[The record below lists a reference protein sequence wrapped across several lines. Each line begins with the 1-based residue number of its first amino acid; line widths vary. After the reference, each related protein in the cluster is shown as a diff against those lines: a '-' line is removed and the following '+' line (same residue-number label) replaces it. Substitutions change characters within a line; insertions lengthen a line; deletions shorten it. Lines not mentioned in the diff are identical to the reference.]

1 MNTRPLFSLT
11 YHAIFLLF
19 LSLSISK
26 FSLATTLSNE
36 TDKLALLEF
45 KSHIDSPLNVLASW
59 NDSFHFC
66 HWVGVTCGN
75 KHQRVIGLDLQN
87 NKLVGTISPH
97 IGNLSFLR
105 SLNLA
110 SNSFHGGIPSEVGY
124 LTRLGNLNLSY
135 NPILGGEI
143 PINLS
148 HCSNLQYLN
157 LKYNNLVQGIPSE
170 LGSLSKLQILILSHN
185 YLSGR
190 FPPSLGNLSSLQNLS
205 FAYNNLE
212 GEIPNTVAQMK
223 SLTYFVV
230 SENHL
235 SGMFPPSLY
244 NLSLLTCVA
253 LSVNN
258 FTGNLNPD
266 LGIALQNLQ
275 ILAIGGNQF
284 TGTIPVS
291 LSNVSDFQELDI
303 IENQFTGTIPM
314 SFGNLQNLQRFY
326 AFSNLLGNNS
336 VDDLSFLSSL
346 NNCSQLN
353 QLEVIYNQLGG
364 ELPNSITNLSIQLS
378 RLGLVANSIGG
389 SIPTRISNLVSLT
402 ALGLGSNLLTGNIP
416 ASIGKLTNLNGLYLY
431 ENKLTGMIPSSI
443 GNMTQLLYLSLFNNS
458 LEGSIPTS
466 LGRCSHLQG
475 VSLHHNKLNGTIPKQ
490 LFGLPLVQI
499 DVSHNSLTSFLPPDF
514 GNLKLLV
521 GLDVSYNKFS
531 KEIPTQ
537 LGYCLALETLCMQ
550 GNSFEGTIPNLS
562 KLKGIQYLDLSN
574 NNLSGQITSYMANF
588 PVLQTLNLSFN
599 NLEGDVPVEG
609 VFRNASAVEVKGNTG
624 LCGGIQE
631 LHLPACPIQRSKKH
645 KKHFAFK
652 LILAI
657 SIAVAFCLIL
667 FSLMALSWLKKS
679 KKKSLFIST
688 FGPSYQKISYKE
700 LHDAT
705 DGFSLENLI
714 GSGNFGS
721 VYKGKLGPDETH
733 VAVKVLNLQKQGAS
747 KSFIAECEALRNI
760 RHRNLVKIL
769 TACSSIDF
777 KGNDFKA
784 LVYEFMPNGSL
795 EMQLHPEDGLKQ
807 LRSFNLLQRINI
819 AIDVAS
825 ALLYLHHHCQTPI
838 IHCDLKPS
846 NILLD
851 DDMIAHISDFGLAR
865 LLSKSGKEGFLNQLS
880 SAGIKGTV
888 GYVAPEYGMGSQL
901 STNGDVYSFGIL
913 LLDMLTGRRPTDKL
927 FKDDLNLHNFVKLAL
942 PGRVMEIAD
951 HSIFNKG
958 GENDNMVSSWS
969 DWTSGQTE
977 CLISVFQIGLAC
989 SAQSPIDRM
998 DMNRVVA
1005 GGGAV
1010 EAALSG
1016 YLECLA
1022 TTLGSREQL
1031 AITEF
1036 AESLL
1041 IIPKVLAVNAAKDAT
1056 DLVARLRAY
1065 HTIAKTQADKK
1076 HLSSMGLDLLKGTV
1090 CNNLEAGVIEPA
1102 MSKVKIIQACQR

>member
-1 MNTRPLFSLT
+1 MDHLLMNARPFFSLT
-11 YHAIFLLF
+11 YHAIFLLL

-26 FSLATTLSNE
+26 FSSATTLSNE

-75 KHQRVIGLDLQN
+75 KHQRVIGLDLKN
-87 NKLVGTISPH
+87 NKLVGTISTH

-110 SNSFHGGIPSEVGY
+110 SNSFHSGIPSEVGY
-124 LTRLGNLNLSY
+124 LTRLRNLNLSH
-135 NPILGGEI
+135 NSILGGEI
-143 PINLS
+143 PVNLS
-148 HCSNLQYLN
+148 YCSNLQYLD
-157 LKYNNLVQGIPSE
+157 LGYSNLVQGIPSE
-170 LGSLSKLQILILSHN
+170 LGFLSKLQILSLRHN
-185 YLSGR
+185 HLSGR
-190 FPPSLGNLSSLQNLS
+190 FPPSLGNLSSLQIIS
-205 FAYNNLE
+205 FAANNLE

-223 SLTYFVV
+223 SLTSFRV
-230 SENHL
+230 SGNHL
-235 SGMFPPSLY
+235 SGVFPPSLY
-244 NLSLLTCVA
+244 NLSLLTFIA
-253 LSVNN
+253 LAGNN

-275 ILAIGGNQF
+275 LLYLGENQF
-284 TGTIPVS
+284 TGTVPVS
-291 LSNVSDFQELDI
+291 LSNMSDIQRLDI
-303 IENQFTGTIPM
+303 GDNQFRGTIPM
-314 SFGNLQNLQRFY
+314 SFGNLQNLQWFG
-326 AFSNLLGNNS
+326 AHSNLLGNNS

-353 QLEVIYNQLGG
+353 TLDVGYNQLGG
-364 ELPNSITNLSIQLS
+364 ELPNSITNLSIQLLLLA
-378 RLGLVANSIGG
+378 LGGNSIGG

-402 ALGLGSNLLTGNIP
+402 ALGLESNLLTGNIP
-416 ASIGKLTNLNGLYLY
+416 SSIGKLTNLNGFDFHG
-431 ENKLTGMIPSSI
+431 NKLTGVIPSSV
-443 GNMTQLLYLSLFNNS
+443 GNMTQLLYLYLFNNS

-466 LGRCSHLQG
+466 LGRCSHLQEAYL
-475 VSLHHNKLNGTIPKQ
+475 SHNKLSGTIPEQ

-499 DVSHNSLTSFLPPDF
+499 YVSHNSLTVFLPPDF

-521 GLDVSYNKFS
+521 LLDVSYNKFS
-531 KEIPTQ
+531 KEIPAQ
-537 LGYCLALETLCMQ
+537 LGDCLALVTLYMQ

-562 KLKGIQYLDLSN
+562 KLKGIQYLDLSH
-574 NNLSGQITSYMANF
+574 NNLSGQIPSYMVYF

-599 NLEGDVPVEG
+599 NLEGDVAVEG

-652 LILAI
+652 LILSI
-657 SIAVAFCLIL
+657 SIAAAFCLTL

-679 KKKSLFIST
+679 KKKSLSIST

-700 LHDAT
+700 LHNAT
-705 DGFSLENLI
+705 NGFSLENLI

-721 VYKGKLGPDETH
+721 VYKGKLGPNETH

-747 KSFIAECEALRNI
+747 KSFIAECEALKNI

-795 EMQLHPEDGLKQ
+795 EMQLHLEDGLKQ
-807 LRSFNLLQRINI
+807 LRSLNLLQRINI

-865 LLSKSGKEGFLNQLS
+865 LLSKSGKEAFLNQLS

-888 GYVAPEYGMGSQL
+888 GYAAPEYGMGSQL

-913 LLDMLTGRRPTDKL
+913 LLEMLTGRRPTDKL
-927 FKDDLNLHNFVKLAL
+927 FKDDLNLYNFVKLAL
-942 PGRVMEIAD
+942 PGRVMEIVD
-951 HSIFNKG
+951 HSIFNKA

-969 DWTSGQTE
+969 NWTSGQTE
-977 CLISVFQIGLAC
+977 CLISIFHIGLAC
-989 SAQSPIDRM
+989 SAQSPTDRM
-998 DMNRVVA
+998 DMNKVA
-1005 GGGAV
+1005 L
-1010 EAALSG
+1010 ELLSIK
-1016 YLECLA
+1016 
-1022 TTLGSREQL
+1022 RQ
-1031 AITEF
+1031 
-1036 AESLL
+1036 
-1041 IIPKVLAVNAAKDAT
+1041 IP
-1056 DLVARLRAY
+1056 
-1065 HTIAKTQADKK
+1065 
-1076 HLSSMGLDLLKGTV
+1076 
-1090 CNNLEAGVIEPA
+1090 LEA
-1102 MSKVKIIQACQR
+1102 

>member
-1 MNTRPLFSLT
+1 MDHLLMNTRPLFSLT

-19 LSLSISK
+19 LSLSIPK

-36 TDKLALLEF
+36 IDKLALLEF
-45 KSHIDSPLNVLASW
+45 KSHIDTPLNVLASW

-75 KHQRVIGLDLQN
+75 KHQRVIGLDLKN
-87 NKLVGTISPH
+87 NKFVGTISPH

-124 LTRLGNLNLSY
+124 LTRLRNLNLSH

-143 PINLS
+143 PANLS
-148 HCSNLQYLN
+148 HCSNLQYLD
-157 LKYNNLVQGIPSE
+157 LRYNDLVHGIPSK
-170 LGSLSKLQILILSHN
+170 LGFLSKLQRLSLGNNH
-185 YLSGR
+185 LSGR
-190 FPPSLGNLSSLQNLS
+190 FPPSLGNLSSLQTLS
-205 FAYNNLE
+205 FYFNNLE

-223 SLTYFVV
+223 SLTFFAVG
-230 SENHL
+230 ENHL
-235 SGMFPPSLY
+235 SGVFPPSLY
-244 NLSLLTCVA
+244 NLSLLTFITLA
-253 LSVNN
+253 YNN
-258 FTGNLNPD
+258 FTGNLNPN
-266 LGIALQNLQ
+266 LGIALQNLR
-275 ILAIGGNQF
+275 ILGIGRNQF

-291 LSNVSDFQELDI
+291 LSNLSNIQKLDI
-303 IENQFTGTIPM
+303 PENQFTGTIPM
-314 SFGNLQNLQRFY
+314 SFVKTLDVG
-326 AFSNLLGNNS
+326 
-336 VDDLSFLSSL
+336 
-346 NNCSQLN
+346 
-353 QLEVIYNQLGG
+353 YNQLGG
-364 ELPNSITNLSIQLS
+364 ELPNSISNLSIQLLWLN
-378 RLGLVANSIGG
+378 LGGNSIGG
-389 SIPTRISNLVSLT
+389 SIPTLISNLVSLT
-402 ALGLGSNLLTGNIP
+402 DLGLESNLLTRNIP
-416 ASIGKLTNLNGLYLY
+416 SSIGKLTNMNSLSFL
-431 ENKLTGMIPSSI
+431 ENKLTGVIPSSF
-443 GNMTQLLYLSLFNNS
+443 GNMTQLLYLHLSNNN

-466 LGRCSHLQG
+466 LGRCSHLQE
-475 VSLHHNKLNGTIPKQ
+475 LYLYRNKLNGTIPKQ
-490 LFGLPLVQI
+490 LFGLPLLQI
-499 DVSHNSLTSFLPPDF
+499 YVSHNSLTGFLPQDF
-514 GNLKLLV
+514 GNLKYLV
-521 GLDVSYNKFS
+521 ELGVSYNKFS
-531 KEIPTQ
+531 KEIPAQ
-537 LGYCLALETLCMQ
+537 LGDCLALEILHMQ
-550 GNSFEGTIPNLS
+550 GNSFEGTIPDLS
-562 KLKGIQYLDLSN
+562 KLKGIQYLDLSH

-588 PVLQTLNLSFN
+588 PVLQNLNLSFN

-609 VFRNASAVEVKGNTG
+609 VFRNASAVDVKGNTG

-657 SIAVAFCLIL
+657 CIAVAFCLTL

-679 KKKSLFIST
+679 KKQSLSIST

-700 LHDAT
+700 LHNAT
-705 DGFSLENLI
+705 NGFSLENLI

-795 EMQLHPEDGLKQ
+795 EMQLHPKDGLKQ
-807 LRSFNLLQRINI
+807 LKSLNLLQRINI
-819 AIDVAS
+819 AINVAS

-865 LLSKSGKEGFLNQLS
+865 LLLKFGKEAFLNQLS
-880 SAGIKGTV
+880 SAGVKGTM

-913 LLDMLTGRRPTDKL
+913 LLEMLTGRRPTNKL

-942 PGRVMEIAD
+942 PGRVMEIVD
-951 HSIFNKG
+951 HSIFNKV

-969 DWTSGQTE
+969 DWTSG
-977 CLISVFQIGLAC
+977 
-989 SAQSPIDRM
+989 
-998 DMNRVVA
+998 
-1005 GGGAV
+1005 
-1010 EAALSG
+1010 
-1016 YLECLA
+1016 
-1022 TTLGSREQL
+1022 
-1031 AITEF
+1031 
-1036 AESLL
+1036 
-1041 IIPKVLAVNAAKDAT
+1041 
-1056 DLVARLRAY
+1056 
-1065 HTIAKTQADKK
+1065 
-1076 HLSSMGLDLLKGTV
+1076 
-1090 CNNLEAGVIEPA
+1090 
-1102 MSKVKIIQACQR
+1102 

>member
-19 LSLSISK
+19 IFLSISK

-36 TDKLALLEF
+36 TDKLALLQF

-59 NDSFHFC
+59 NDSFQFY

-75 KHQRVIGLDLQN
+75 KHQRVISLDLKN

-110 SNSFHGGIPSEVGY
+110 SNSFHGGIPSEIGY
-124 LTRLGNLNLSY
+124 LTKLGYLNL
-135 NPILGGEI
+135 
-143 PINLS
+143 INLS
-148 HCSNLQYLN
+148 HCSNLRYLD
-157 LKYNNLVQGIPSE
+157 LRYNNLVQGIPSE
-170 LGSLSKLQILILSHN
+170 LGFLSKLQKLILHN
-185 YLSGR
+185 NHLSGR
-190 FPPSLGNLSSLQNLS
+190 FPPSLGNLSSLQILL
-205 FAYNNLE
+205 FANNNLE

-223 SLTYFVV
+223 SLTAFGVG
-230 SENHL
+230 ENHL
-235 SGMFPPSLY
+235 SGVFPPSLY
-244 NLSLLTCVA
+244 NLSLLTGIA
-253 LSVNN
+253 LTDNN
-258 FTGNLNPD
+258 FTGNLNLD

-275 ILAIGGNQF
+275 LLWIGGNQF

-291 LSNVSDFQELDI
+291 LSNVSDIQGLEIL
-303 IENQFTGTIPM
+303 ENQFTGTIPM
-314 SFGNLQNLQRFY
+314 SFGNLLNLQWFGAY
-326 AFSNLLGNNS
+326 SNLLGNNL

-346 NNCSQLN
+346 KNCSQLN
-353 QLEVIYNQLGG
+353 HVDVSFNQLGS
-364 ELPNSITNLSIQLS
+364 ELPNSITNLSIQLLW
-378 RLGLVANSIGG
+378 LGLSGNSIGG
-389 SIPTRISNLVSLT
+389 SIPTQISNLVRLT
-402 ALGLGSNLLTGNIP
+402 ELDLVSNLLTGNIP
-416 ASIGKLTNLNGLYLY
+416 SSIGKLTTLNALYLY
-431 ENKLTGMIPSSI
+431 ENNLTGVIPSSV
-443 GNMTQLLYLSLFNNS
+443 GNMTQLLYLSLYNNS
-458 LEGSIPTS
+458 LEGNIPTS
-466 LGRCSHLQG
+466 LGRCSHLQEIY
-475 VSLHHNKLNGTIPKQ
+475 LHHNKLNGIIPEQ

-499 DVSHNSLTSFLPPDF
+499 DGSHNSLIGFLPPDF

-521 GLDVSYNKFS
+521 DLDVSYNKFS
-531 KEIPTQ
+531 KEIPAQ
-537 LGYCLALETLCMQ
+537 LGDCLALETLYMQ
-550 GNSFEGTIPNLS
+550 GNSFEGTIPDLS
-562 KLKGIQYLDLSN
+562 KLKGIQYLDLSH

-599 NLEGDVPVEG
+599 NLEKDVPVEG
-609 VFRNASAVEVKGNTG
+609 VFRNASAVEVKGNTS

-657 SIAVAFCLIL
+657 SIAAAFCLIL

-679 KKKSLFIST
+679 KKKSLSIST

-700 LHDAT
+700 LHNAT
-705 DGFSLENLI
+705 DGFSLKNLI

-733 VAVKVLNLQKQGAS
+733 VAVK
-747 KSFIAECEALRNI
+747 SFIAECEALRNI
-760 RHRNLVKIL
+760 RHRNLIKIL
-769 TACSSIDF
+769 TASSSIDF

-795 EMQLHPEDGLKQ
+795 EMQLHPKDGLKQ
-807 LRSFNLLQRINI
+807 LRSLNLLQRINI

-865 LLSKSGKEGFLNQLS
+865 LLSKSGKEAFLNQLS
-880 SAGIKGTV
+880 STRIKGTV
-888 GYVAPEYGMGSQL
+888 GYAAPEYGMGSQL
-901 STNGDVYSFGIL
+901 STNGDVYIFGIL
-913 LLDMLTGRRPTDKL
+913 LLEMLTGRRPTDKL
-927 FKDDLNLHNFVKLAL
+927 FKDNLNLHNFVKLAL
-942 PGRVMEIAD
+942 PGRVMEIVD
-951 HSIFNKG
+951 HSIFKKV

-998 DMNRVVA
+998 DMNRVA
-1005 GGGAV
+1005 LELLSIKRQIPS
-1010 EAALSG
+1010 EA
-1016 YLECLA
+1016 
-1022 TTLGSREQL
+1022 
-1031 AITEF
+1031 
-1036 AESLL
+1036 
-1041 IIPKVLAVNAAKDAT
+1041 
-1056 DLVARLRAY
+1056 
-1065 HTIAKTQADKK
+1065 
-1076 HLSSMGLDLLKGTV
+1076 
-1090 CNNLEAGVIEPA
+1090 
-1102 MSKVKIIQACQR
+1102 

>member
-1 MNTRPLFSLT
+1 MDHLLMNTLFSLT

-19 LSLSISK
+19 LSLLISK

-75 KHQRVIGLDLQN
+75 KHQRVISLDLKN

-110 SNSFHGGIPSEVGY
+110 SNSFHGVIPSKVGY
-124 LTRLGNLNLSY
+124 LTRLGYLNLSY

-143 PINLS
+143 PANLS
-148 HCSNLQYLN
+148 HCSNLQYLD
-157 LKYNNLVQGIPSE
+157 LRYNDLVQGIPSE
-170 LGSLSKLQILILSHN
+170 LGFLSKLQKLILHHN
-185 YLSGR
+185 HLSGR
-190 FPPSLGNLSSLQNLS
+190 FPPSLGNLSSLQILS
-205 FAYNNLE
+205 FHYNNLE

-223 SLTYFVV
+223 SLTSFRV

-235 SGMFPPSLY
+235 SGVFPPSLY
-244 NLSLLTCVA
+244 NLSLLTRIS
-253 LSVNN
+253 LSYNN

-275 ILAIGGNQF
+275 LLWIGGNQF

-291 LSNVSDFQELDI
+291 LSNASDIQDLDI
-303 IENQFTGTIPM
+303 VGNQFTGTIPM
-314 SFGNLQNLQRFY
+314 SFGNLQNLQRFGAY
-326 AFSNLLGNNS
+326 SNLLGNNS

-353 QLEVIYNQLGG
+353 HLDVSYNQLGG
-364 ELPNSITNLSIQLS
+364 ELPNSITNLSIQLFW
-378 RLGLVANSIGG
+378 LGLVGNSIGG
-389 SIPTRISNLVSLT
+389 SIPTRISNLVSLA

-416 ASIGKLTNLNGLYLY
+416 SSIGKLTNLNWLYLD
-431 ENKLTGMIPSSI
+431 ENKLTGVIPSSV
-443 GNMTQLLYLSLFNNS
+443 GNMTQLLILSLFNNS

-466 LGRCSHLQG
+466 LGRCSHLQE
-475 VSLHHNKLNGTIPKQ
+475 VHLYRNKLNGNIPKQ

-499 DVSHNSLTSFLPPDF
+499 NMSLNSLTGFLPPDF

-521 GLDVSYNKFS
+521 ELDVSYNKFS
-531 KEIPTQ
+531 KEIPAQ
-537 LGYCLALETLCMQ
+537 LGDCLALETLYMQ
-550 GNSFEGTIPNLS
+550 GNSFEGTIPDLS
-562 KLKGIQYLDLSN
+562 KLKGIQYLDLSH
-574 NNLSGQITSYMANF
+574 NNLSGQITSYMVNF

-609 VFRNASAVEVKGNTG
+609 VFRNASVVDVKGNTG
-624 LCGGIQE
+624 LCGGIHE

-645 KKHFAFK
+645 KRHFAFK

-657 SIAVAFCLIL
+657 SIAAAFFLIL

-679 KKKSLFIST
+679 KKKSLSIST
-688 FGPSYQKISYKE
+688 FGRSYQKILYKE
-700 LHDAT
+700 LHNAT
-705 DGFSLENLI
+705 NGFSLENLI

-777 KGNDFKA
+777 KGNDFKG

-807 LRSFNLLQRINI
+807 LRSLNLLQRINI

-865 LLSKSGKEGFLNQLS
+865 LLSKSGKEAFLNQLS

-888 GYVAPEYGMGSQL
+888 GYAAPEYGMGSPL
-901 STNGDVYSFGIL
+901 STNRDVYSFGVL
-913 LLDMLTGRRPTDKL
+913 LLEMLTGRRPTDKL

-942 PGRVMEIAD
+942 PRQVMEIVD
-951 HSIFNKG
+951 HSIFNEV
-958 GENDNMVSSWS
+958 GENDNTVSSWS

-977 CLISVFQIGLAC
+977 CLILVFQIGLVC

-998 DMNRVVA
+998 DMNRV
-1005 GGGAV
+1005 
-1010 EAALSG
+1010 AL
-1016 YLECLA
+1016 E
-1022 TTLGSREQL
+1022 
-1031 AITEF
+1031 
-1036 AESLL
+1036 LL
-1041 IIPKVLAVNAAKDAT
+1041 SIKRQI
-1056 DLVARLRAY
+1056 
-1065 HTIAKTQADKK
+1065 
-1076 HLSSMGLDLLKGTV
+1076 S
-1090 CNNLEAGVIEPA
+1090 LEA
-1102 MSKVKIIQACQR
+1102 

>member
-1 MNTRPLFSLT
+1 MCLCQYLSLKKLISSYKMDHLLMNTRPLFSLT

-45 KSHIDSPLNVLASW
+45 KSHIDSPLNVLSSW
-59 NDSFHFC
+59 NDSFHVC

-75 KHQRVIGLDLQN
+75 KHQRVIGLDLKN

-110 SNSFHGGIPSEVGY
+110 SNSFHGGIPSEIGY
-124 LTRLGNLNLSY
+124 LTRLGYLNLSH

-143 PINLS
+143 PANLS
-148 HCSNLQYLN
+148 HCSILQYLD
-157 LKYNNLVQGIPSE
+157 LKYNDLVQGIPSE
-170 LGSLSKLQILILSHN
+170 LGFLSKLQILILHHN
-185 YLSGR
+185 QLSGR

-205 FAYNNLE
+205 FYYNNLE

-223 SLTYFVV
+223 SLTFFVV

-235 SGMFPPSLY
+235 SGVFPPSLY
-244 NLSLLTCVA
+244 NLSLLTCIA
-253 LSVNN
+253 LTYNN

-266 LGIALQNLQ
+266 LGIALPNLQ
-275 ILAIGGNQF
+275 ILYIGGNQF

-291 LSNVSDFQELDI
+291 LSNVSDIHMLEI
-303 IENQFTGTIPM
+303 SENQFTGTIPM
-314 SFGNLQNLQRFY
+314 SFGNLLNLQGFGAY
-326 AFSNLLGNNS
+326 SNLLGNNS

-353 QLEVIYNQLGG
+353 LLDVGHNQLGG
-364 ELPNSITNLSIQLS
+364 ELSNSITNLSIQL
-378 RLGLVANSIGG
+378 LWLQLDGNSIGG
-389 SIPTRISNLVSLT
+389 SIPTRISNLVSLIE
-402 ALGLGSNLLTGNIP
+402 LNLGSNLLTGNIP
-416 ASIGKLTNLNGLYLY
+416 SSIGKLTNLNALYLF
-431 ENKLTGMIPSSI
+431 ENKLTGVIPSSV
-443 GNMTQLLYLSLFNNS
+443 GNMTQLLDLYLFNNS

-466 LGRCSHLQG
+466 LGRCSHLQV
-475 VSLHHNKLNGTIPKQ
+475 VSLGHNKLNGTIPEQ

-499 DVSHNSLTSFLPPDF
+499 NMSLNSLTGFLPLDF

-521 GLDVSYNKFS
+521 ALDISYNKFF
-531 KEIPTQ
+531 KEIPAQ
-537 LGYCLALETLCMQ
+537 LGDCLALETLYMQ
-550 GNSFEGTIPNLS
+550 DNSFEGTIPDLS
-562 KLKGIQYLDLSN
+562 KLKGIKHLDLSH

-599 NLEGDVPVEG
+599 SLEGDVPVEG
-609 VFRNASAVEVKGNTG
+609 VFRNASAIEVKGNTG

-631 LHLPACPIQRSKKH
+631 LHFPACPIQRSKKH
-645 KKHFAFK
+645 KRHFAFK

-657 SIAVAFCLIL
+657 SIAAAFCLIL
-667 FSLMALSWLKKS
+667 FSLMALSWLKNS
-679 KKKSLFIST
+679 KKKSLSIST

-705 DGFSLENLI
+705 NGFSLENLI

-733 VAVKVLNLQKQGAS
+733 VAIKVLNLQKQGAS

-807 LRSFNLLQRINI
+807 LRSLNLLQRINI

-865 LLSKSGKEGFLNQLS
+865 LLSKSGKEAFLNQLS

-888 GYVAPEYGMGSQL
+888 GYVAPG
-901 STNGDVYSFGIL
+901 N
-913 LLDMLTGRRPTDKL
+913 
-927 FKDDLNLHNFVKLAL
+927 
-942 PGRVMEIAD
+942 
-951 HSIFNKG
+951 
-958 GENDNMVSSWS
+958 VS
-969 DWTSGQTE
+969 
-977 CLISVFQIGLAC
+977 
-989 SAQSPIDRM
+989 
-998 DMNRVVA
+998 
-1005 GGGAV
+1005 
-1010 EAALSG
+1010 
-1016 YLECLA
+1016 
-1022 TTLGSREQL
+1022 
-1031 AITEF
+1031 
-1036 AESLL
+1036 
-1041 IIPKVLAVNAAKDAT
+1041 
-1056 DLVARLRAY
+1056 
-1065 HTIAKTQADKK
+1065 
-1076 HLSSMGLDLLKGTV
+1076 
-1090 CNNLEAGVIEPA
+1090 
-1102 MSKVKIIQACQR
+1102 

>member
-1 MNTRPLFSLT
+1 MDHLLMNTRPLFSLT

-75 KHQRVIGLDLQN
+75 KHQRVIGLDLKN

-124 LTRLGNLNLSY
+124 LTRLRNLNLSH
-135 NPILGGEI
+135 NPTLGGEI

-157 LKYNNLVQGIPSE
+157 LMYNNLVQGIPSE
-170 LGSLSKLQILILSHN
+170 LGFLSKLQKLLLYNN
-185 YLSGR
+185 YLSGW
-190 FPPSLGNLSSLQNLS
+190 FPPSLGNLSSLQILS
-205 FAYNNLE
+205 FANNNME

-223 SLTYFVV
+223 SLTFFAVG
-230 SENHL
+230 ENHL
-235 SGMFPPSLY
+235 SGVFPPSLY
-244 NLSLLTCVA
+244 NLSLLTCIS
-253 LSVNN
+253 LTDNN

-275 ILAIGGNQF
+275 ILLIGGNQF

-291 LSNVSDFQELDI
+291 LSNVSDIQMLDI
-303 IENQFTGTIPM
+303 PENQFTGTIPM
-314 SFGNLQNLQRFY
+314 SFGNLLNLQRFNAY
-326 AFSNLLGNNS
+326 FNHLGNNS
-336 VDDLSFLSSL
+336 VDDLRFLSSL
-346 NNCSQLN
+346 HNCSQLN
-353 QLEVIYNQLGG
+353 YLDVSCNQLGG
-364 ELPNSITNLSIQLS
+364 
-378 RLGLVANSIGG
+378 
-389 SIPTRISNLVSLT
+389 
-402 ALGLGSNLLTGNIP
+402 NIP
-416 ASIGKLTNLNGLYLY
+416 SSIGKLKNLNALYLY
-431 ENKLTGMIPSSI
+431 ENKLTGVIPSSV
-443 GNMTQLLYLSLFNNS
+443 GNMTQLLILALFNNS

-466 LGRCSHLQG
+466 IGRCSHLQG
-475 VSLHHNKLNGTIPKQ
+475 VDLDHNKLNGTIPEQ

-499 DVSHNSLTSFLPPDF
+499 DVSHNSLTDFLLPDF

-521 GLDVSYNKFS
+521 DLDVSYNKFS
-531 KEIPTQ
+531 KEIPAH
-537 LGYCLALETLCMQ
+537 LGDYLALETLYMQ
-550 GNSFEGTIPNLS
+550 GNSFEGTIPDLS

-657 SIAVAFCLIL
+657 SIAAAFCLTL
-667 FSLMALSWLKKS
+667 FSLMALFWLKKS
-679 KKKSLFIST
+679 KKKSLSIST

-700 LHDAT
+700 LHNAT

-721 VYKGKLGPDETH
+721 VYKGKLGPNEKH

-807 LRSFNLLQRINI
+807 LRSLNLLQRINI

-825 ALLYLHHHCQTPI
+825 ALLYLQHHCQTPI

-865 LLSKSGKEGFLNQLS
+865 LLSKSGKEAFLNQLS

-888 GYVAPEYGMGSQL
+888 GYAAPEYGMGSQL

-913 LLDMLTGRRPTDKL
+913 LLEMLTRRKPTNKL

-942 PGRVMEIAD
+942 PGRVMEIVD
-951 HSIFNKG
+951 HSIFNEV
-958 GENDNMVSSWS
+958 GENDNTVSSWS

-977 CLISVFQIGLAC
+977 CLISVFHIGLAC

-998 DMNRVVA
+998 DMNRV
-1005 GGGAV
+1005 
-1010 EAALSG
+1010 AL
-1016 YLECLA
+1016 E
-1022 TTLGSREQL
+1022 
-1031 AITEF
+1031 
-1036 AESLL
+1036 LL
-1041 IIPKVLAVNAAKDAT
+1041 SIKRKI
-1056 DLVARLRAY
+1056 
-1065 HTIAKTQADKK
+1065 
-1076 HLSSMGLDLLKGTV
+1076 S
-1090 CNNLEAGVIEPA
+1090 LEA
-1102 MSKVKIIQACQR
+1102 

>member
-1 MNTRPLFSLT
+1 MDHLLMNTRPLFSLT

-303 IENQFTGTIPM
+303 VENQFTGTIPM

-353 QLEVIYNQLGG
+353 QLEVSYNQLGG

-631 LHLPACPIQRSKKH
+631 LHLPAC
-645 KKHFAFK
+645 
-652 LILAI
+652 
-657 SIAVAFCLIL
+657 
-667 FSLMALSWLKKS
+667 
-679 KKKSLFIST
+679 
-688 FGPSYQKISYKE
+688 
-700 LHDAT
+700 
-705 DGFSLENLI
+705 
-714 GSGNFGS
+714 NFGS

-733 VAVKVLNLQKQGAS
+733 VAIKVLNLQKQGAS

-777 KGNDFKA
+777 KGNNFKA

-865 LLSKSGKEGFLNQLS
+865 LLSKFGKEGFLNQLS

-1102 MSKVKIIQACQR
+1102 MSKVKIIQFATEAVITILRIDDMIRLVKDEGQGDQD

>member
-1 MNTRPLFSLT
+1 MDHLLMNTRPLLSLT

-75 KHQRVIGLDLQN
+75 KHQRVIGLDLKN

-124 LTRLGNLNLSY
+124 LTRLRNLNLSY

-143 PINLS
+143 PVNLS
-148 HCSNLQYLN
+148 HCSNLQYLH
-157 LKYNNLVQGIPSE
+157 LQYNDLVQGIPSE
-170 LGSLSKLQILILSHN
+170 LGFLSKLQILFLDDNH
-185 YLSGR
+185 LSGR

-205 FAYNNLE
+205 FRHNNLE

-223 SLTYFVV
+223 RLTSFRV
-230 SENHL
+230 SGNHL
-235 SGMFPPSLY
+235 SGVFPPSLY
-244 NLSLLTCVA
+244 NLSLLTFIA
-253 LSVNN
+253 LTNNN

-275 ILAIGGNQF
+275 IFSIGENQF

-291 LSNVSDFQELDI
+291 LSNVSDIQHLDI
-303 IENQFTGTIPM
+303 PKNQFTGTIPM
-314 SFGNLQNLQRFY
+314 SFGNLLNLQWFGVAY
-326 AFSNLLGNNS
+326 NLLGNNS

-353 QLEVIYNQLGG
+353 SLDVSYNQLGG

-378 RLGLVANSIGG
+378 WLALVGNSIGG
-389 SIPTRISNLVSLT
+389 SIPTQISNLVSLT
-402 ALGLGSNLLTGNIP
+402 LLALGSNSLTGNIP
-416 ASIGKLTNLNGLYLY
+416 SSIGKLTKLNKLYLY
-431 ENKLTGMIPSSI
+431 ENKLTGVIPSSV
-443 GNMTQLLYLSLFNNS
+443 GNMTQLLHLYLFSNG

-466 LGRCSHLQG
+466 LGRCSPLQE
-475 VSLHHNKLNGTIPKQ
+475 VYLKHNKLNGTIPQQ

-499 DVSHNSLTSFLPPDF
+499 HVSHNSLTGFLPPDF
-514 GNLKLLV
+514 GNLKLLIA
-521 GLDVSYNKFS
+521 LDVSYNKFS
-531 KEIPTQ
+531 KEIPAQ
-537 LGYCLALETLCMQ
+537 LGDCLALETLYMQ
-550 GNSFEGTIPNLS
+550 GNSFEGTIPDLS
-562 KLKGIQYLDLSN
+562 KLKGIQYLDLSH

-624 LCGGIQE
+624 LCGGIRE
-631 LHLPACPIQRSKKH
+631 LHLPACPKKH

-657 SIAVAFCLIL
+657 SIAAAFCLTL
-667 FSLMALSWLKKS
+667 FYLMALSWLKRS
-679 KKKSLFIST
+679 KKKSLSIST
-688 FGPSYQKISYKE
+688 FGPTYQKISYKE
-700 LHDAT
+700 LHNAT

-714 GSGNFGS
+714 GSGNFGT

-733 VAVKVLNLQKQGAS
+733 VAIKVLNLQKQGAS

-769 TACSSIDF
+769 TTCSSIDF

-795 EMQLHPEDGLKQ
+795 EMQLHPEDALKQ
-807 LRSFNLLQRINI
+807 LRILNLLQRINI

-825 ALLYLHHHCQTPI
+825 ALLYLHHHCETPI

-865 LLSKSGKEGFLNQLS
+865 LLLKSGKEAFLNQLS

-888 GYVAPEYGMGSQL
+888 GYAAPEYGMGSQL

-913 LLDMLTGRRPTDKL
+913 LLEMLTGRRPTDKL

-942 PGRVMEIAD
+942 PGRVMEIVD
-951 HSIFNKG
+951 HSIFNKV

-998 DMNRVVA
+998 DMNRV
-1005 GGGAV
+1005 
-1010 EAALSG
+1010 ALELFSIK
-1016 YLECLA
+1016 
-1022 TTLGSREQL
+1022 RQ
-1031 AITEF
+1031 
-1036 AESLL
+1036 
-1041 IIPKVLAVNAAKDAT
+1041 IP
-1056 DLVARLRAY
+1056 
-1065 HTIAKTQADKK
+1065 
-1076 HLSSMGLDLLKGTV
+1076 
-1090 CNNLEAGVIEPA
+1090 LEA
-1102 MSKVKIIQACQR
+1102 

>member
-1 MNTRPLFSLT
+1 MDHLLMNTRPLFSLT
-11 YHAIFLLF
+11 YHPIFLLF

-75 KHQRVIGLDLQN
+75 KHQRVIGLDLKN
-87 NKLVGTISPH
+87 NKLVGNISPH

-105 SLNLA
+105 SLDLA

-124 LTRLGNLNLSY
+124 LPRLRNLNLSL

-143 PINLS
+143 PVNLS
-148 HCSNLQYLN
+148 HCSNLQYLD
-157 LKYNNLVQGIPSE
+157 LRYSDLLQGIPSE
-170 LGSLSKLQILILSHN
+170 LGFLSKLQMLILDHN
-185 YLSGR
+185 HLSGR
-190 FPPSLGNLSSLQNLS
+190 FPPSLGNLSSLQYLW
-205 FAYNNLE
+205 FAANNLE

-223 SLTYFVV
+223 SLTSFFV
-230 SENHL
+230 SGNHL
-235 SGMFPPSLY
+235 SGVFPPSLY
-244 NLSLLTCVA
+244 NLSLLTLIA
-253 LSVNN
+253 LTDNN

-275 ILAIGGNQF
+275 ILLTGGNQF

-291 LSNVSDFQELDI
+291 LSNVSDIQELDI
-303 IENQFTGTIPM
+303 PYNQFTGIIPM
-314 SFGNLQNLQRFY
+314 SFGNLQNLQWFNAY
-326 AFSNLLGNNS
+326 SNLLGNNS

-346 NNCSQLN
+346 NNCSQLKY
-353 QLEVIYNQLGG
+353 LDVSGNQLGG
-364 ELPNSITNLSIQLS
+364 
-378 RLGLVANSIGG
+378 
-389 SIPTRISNLVSLT
+389 
-402 ALGLGSNLLTGNIP
+402 NIP
-416 ASIGKLTNLNGLYLY
+416 SSIGKLTNLNALYLG
-431 ENKLTGMIPSSI
+431 ENKLTGVIPSSV
-443 GNMTQLLYLSLFNNS
+443 GNMTQLLTLSLYNNS

-466 LGRCSHLQG
+466 LGRCSHLQE
-475 VSLHHNKLNGTIPKQ
+475 VYLFRNKLNGTIPEQ

-499 DVSHNSLTSFLPPDF
+499 NVSHNSLTGFLPPDF

-521 GLDVSYNKFS
+521 ALDVSYNKFS
-531 KEIPTQ
+531 KEIPAQ
-537 LGYCLALETLCMQ
+537 LGECLALETLYMQ
-550 GNSFEGTIPNLS
+550 GNSFEGTIPDLS
-562 KLKGIQYLDLSN
+562 KLKGIQYLDLSH

-609 VFRNASAVEVKGNTG
+609 VFRNASAFEVKGNTG

-631 LHLPACPIQRSKKH
+631 LHLPACPKKH
-645 KKHFAFK
+645 KKHFALK

-657 SIAVAFCLIL
+657 SIAAAFCLTL

-679 KKKSLFIST
+679 KKKSLSIST
-688 FGPSYQKISYKE
+688 CGPSYQKISYKE
-700 LHDAT
+700 LHNAT

-714 GSGNFGS
+714 GSGNFGNA
-721 VYKGKLGPDETH
+721 YKGKLGPDETH

-807 LRSFNLLQRINI
+807 LRSLNLLQRINI

-865 LLSKSGKEGFLNQLS
+865 LLSKSGKEAFLNQLS
-880 SAGIKGTV
+880 STGIKGTV
-888 GYVAPEYGMGSQL
+888 GYAAPEYGMGSQL

-913 LLDMLTGRRPTDKL
+913 LLEMLTRRRPIDKL

-942 PGRVMEIAD
+942 PGRVMEIVD
-951 HSIFNKG
+951 HSIFNKA

-969 DWTSGQTE
+969 DWTSGQT
-977 CLISVFQIGLAC
+977 
-989 SAQSPIDRM
+989 
-998 DMNRVVA
+998 
-1005 GGGAV
+1005 
-1010 EAALSG
+1010 
-1016 YLECLA
+1016 
-1022 TTLGSREQL
+1022 
-1031 AITEF
+1031 
-1036 AESLL
+1036 
-1041 IIPKVLAVNAAKDAT
+1041 
-1056 DLVARLRAY
+1056 
-1065 HTIAKTQADKK
+1065 
-1076 HLSSMGLDLLKGTV
+1076 
-1090 CNNLEAGVIEPA
+1090 
-1102 MSKVKIIQACQR
+1102 

>member
-1 MNTRPLFSLT
+1 MDHLLMNTRPLFSLT
-11 YHAIFLLF
+11 YHPIFLLF

-75 KHQRVIGLDLQN
+75 KHQRVIGLDLKN
-87 NKLVGTISPH
+87 NKLVGNISPH

-105 SLNLA
+105 SLDLA

-124 LTRLGNLNLSY
+124 LPRLRNLNLSL

-143 PINLS
+143 PVNLS
-148 HCSNLQYLN
+148 HCSNLQYLD
-157 LKYNNLVQGIPSE
+157 LRYSDLLQGIPSE
-170 LGSLSKLQILILSHN
+170 LGFLSKLQMLILDHN
-185 YLSGR
+185 HLSGR
-190 FPPSLGNLSSLQNLS
+190 FPPSLGNLSSLQYLW
-205 FAYNNLE
+205 FAANNLE

-223 SLTYFVV
+223 SLTSFFV
-230 SENHL
+230 SGNHL
-235 SGMFPPSLY
+235 SGVFPPSLY
-244 NLSLLTCVA
+244 NLSLLTLIA
-253 LSVNN
+253 LTDNN

-275 ILAIGGNQF
+275 ILLTGGNQF

-291 LSNVSDFQELDI
+291 LSNVSDIQELDI
-303 IENQFTGTIPM
+303 PYNQFTGIIPM
-314 SFGNLQNLQRFY
+314 SFGNLQNLQWFNAY
-326 AFSNLLGNNS
+326 SNLLGNNS

-346 NNCSQLN
+346 NNCSQLKY
-353 QLEVIYNQLGG
+353 LDVSGNQLGG
-364 ELPNSITNLSIQLS
+364 
-378 RLGLVANSIGG
+378 
-389 SIPTRISNLVSLT
+389 
-402 ALGLGSNLLTGNIP
+402 NIP
-416 ASIGKLTNLNGLYLY
+416 SSIGKLTNLNALYLG
-431 ENKLTGMIPSSI
+431 ENKLTGVIPSSV
-443 GNMTQLLYLSLFNNS
+443 GNMTQLLTLSLYNNS

-466 LGRCSHLQG
+466 LGRCSHLQE
-475 VSLHHNKLNGTIPKQ
+475 VYLFRNKLNGTIPEQ

-499 DVSHNSLTSFLPPDF
+499 NVSHNSLTGFLPPDF

-521 GLDVSYNKFS
+521 ALDVSYNKFS
-531 KEIPTQ
+531 KEIPAQ
-537 LGYCLALETLCMQ
+537 LGECLALETLYMQ
-550 GNSFEGTIPNLS
+550 GNSFEGTIPDLS
-562 KLKGIQYLDLSN
+562 KLKGIQYLDLSH

-609 VFRNASAVEVKGNTG
+609 VFRNASAFEVKGNTG

-631 LHLPACPIQRSKKH
+631 LHLPACPKKH
-645 KKHFAFK
+645 KKHFALK

-657 SIAVAFCLIL
+657 SIAAAFCLTL

-679 KKKSLFIST
+679 KKKSLSIST
-688 FGPSYQKISYKE
+688 CGPSYQKISYKE
-700 LHDAT
+700 LHNAT

-714 GSGNFGS
+714 GSGNFGNA
-721 VYKGKLGPDETH
+721 YKGKLGPDETH

-807 LRSFNLLQRINI
+807 LRSLNLLQRINI

-865 LLSKSGKEGFLNQLS
+865 LLSKSGKEAFLNQLS
-880 SAGIKGTV
+880 STGIKGTV
-888 GYVAPEYGMGSQL
+888 GYAAP
-901 STNGDVYSFGIL
+901 
-913 LLDMLTGRRPTDKL
+913 
-927 FKDDLNLHNFVKLAL
+927 A
-942 PGRVMEIAD
+942 
-951 HSIFNKG
+951 
-958 GENDNMVSSWS
+958 
-969 DWTSGQTE
+969 
-977 CLISVFQIGLAC
+977 
-989 SAQSPIDRM
+989 
-998 DMNRVVA
+998 
-1005 GGGAV
+1005 
-1010 EAALSG
+1010 
-1016 YLECLA
+1016 
-1022 TTLGSREQL
+1022 LGSSYWR
-1031 AITEF
+1031 
-1036 AESLL
+1036 
-1041 IIPKVLAVNAAKDAT
+1041 
-1056 DLVARLRAY
+1056 
-1065 HTIAKTQADKK
+1065 
-1076 HLSSMGLDLLKGTV
+1076 
-1090 CNNLEAGVIEPA
+1090 C
-1102 MSKVKIIQACQR
+1102 

>member
-1 MNTRPLFSLT
+1 MDHLLMNTRPLFSLT

-36 TDKLALLEF
+36 TDKLTLLEF

-66 HWVGVTCGN
+66 QWVGVTCGN
-75 KHQRVIGLDLQN
+75 KHQRVIGLDLKN

-110 SNSFHGGIPSEVGY
+110 TNSFRGGIPSEVGY
-124 LTRLGNLNLSY
+124 LTRLRNLNLSH

-143 PINLS
+143 PVNLS
-148 HCSNLQYLN
+148 HCSNLQYLD
-157 LKYNNLVQGIPSE
+157 LQYNDLVQGIPSE
-170 LGSLSKLQILILSHN
+170 LGFLSKLQILILYN
-185 YLSGR
+185 NRLSGR
-190 FPPSLGNLSSLQNLS
+190 FPPSLGNLSSLQKLTFS
-205 FAYNNLE
+205 YNNLE

-223 SLTYFVV
+223 SLTSFKV
-230 SENHL
+230 SVNHL
-235 SGMFPPSLY
+235 SGVFPPSLY
-244 NLSLLTCVA
+244 NLSLLTRIA
-253 LSVNN
+253 LTDNN
-258 FTGNLNPD
+258 FTGNLNPN

-275 ILAIGGNQF
+275 ILYIGGNQF

-291 LSNVSDFQELDI
+291 LSNVSDIKALEI
-303 IENQFTGTIPM
+303 SKNQFTGTIPM
-314 SFGNLQNLQRFY
+314 SFGNLLNLQWFGAY
-326 AFSNLLGNNS
+326 SNLLGNNS
-336 VDDLSFLSSL
+336 IDDLSFLSSL

-353 QLEVIYNQLGG
+353 YLDVDYNQLGG
-364 ELPNSITNLSIQLS
+364 
-378 RLGLVANSIGG
+378 
-389 SIPTRISNLVSLT
+389 
-402 ALGLGSNLLTGNIP
+402 NIP
-416 ASIGKLTNLNGLYLY
+416 SSIGKLTNLNWLYLD
-431 ENKLTGMIPSSI
+431 ENKLTGVIPSSI
-443 GNMTQLLYLSLFNNS
+443 GNMTRLLNLYLGNNN

-466 LGRCSHLQG
+466 LGRCSHLQE
-475 VSLHHNKLNGTIPKQ
+475 VYLAHNKLNSTIPEQ
-490 LFGLPLVQI
+490 LFGLPLVKF
-499 DVSHNSLTSFLPPDF
+499 DVSHNSLTGFLPPDF
-514 GNLKLLV
+514 GNLKFLV
-521 GLDVSYNKFS
+521 LLDVSYNKFS
-531 KEIPTQ
+531 KEIPAQ
-537 LGYCLALETLCMQ
+537 LGECLALVTLYMQ
-550 GNSFEGTIPNLS
+550 GNSFEGTIPVLS
-562 KLKGIQYLDLSN
+562 KLKGIQYLDLSH
-574 NNLSGQITSYMANF
+574 NNLSGQITIYMANF

-609 VFRNASAVEVKGNTG
+609 VFRNASAVEVEGNTG
-624 LCGGIQE
+624 LCGGIRE
-631 LHLPACPIQRSKKH
+631 LHLPTCPIQRSKKH

-657 SIAVAFCLIL
+657 SIAAAFCLTL

-679 KKKSLFIST
+679 KKKSLSIST

-700 LHDAT
+700 LLDAT

-807 LRSFNLLQRINI
+807 LRSLNLLQRINI

-865 LLSKSGKEGFLNQLS
+865 LLSKSGKEAFLNQLS
-880 SAGIKGTV
+880 SVGIKGTV
-888 GYVAPEYGMGSQL
+888 GYAAPEYGMGSQL

-913 LLDMLTGRRPTDKL
+913 LLEMLTGRRPTDKL

-942 PGRVMEIAD
+942 PGRVMEIVD
-951 HSIFNKG
+951 HSIFNKA
-958 GENDNMVSSWS
+958 GENDNMDSSWS
-969 DWTSGQTE
+969 DWTSGQIE

-989 SAQSPIDRM
+989 SAQSPLDRM
-998 DMNRVVA
+998 DMNRV
-1005 GGGAV
+1005 
-1010 EAALSG
+1010 ALELFSIK
-1016 YLECLA
+1016 
-1022 TTLGSREQL
+1022 RQ
-1031 AITEF
+1031 
-1036 AESLL
+1036 
-1041 IIPKVLAVNAAKDAT
+1041 IP
-1056 DLVARLRAY
+1056 
-1065 HTIAKTQADKK
+1065 
-1076 HLSSMGLDLLKGTV
+1076 
-1090 CNNLEAGVIEPA
+1090 LEA
-1102 MSKVKIIQACQR
+1102 

>member
-26 FSLATTLSNE
+26 FSSATTLSNE
-36 TDKLALLEF
+36 TDKLALLQF

-66 HWVGVTCGN
+66 QWVGVTCGN
-75 KHQRVIGLDLQN
+75 KHQRVIGLDLKN
-87 NKLVGTISPH
+87 SKLVGTISPH
-97 IGNLSFLR
+97 IGNLSFLL

-124 LTRLGNLNLSY
+124 LTRLRNLNLSH
-135 NPILGGEI
+135 NLILGGEI
-143 PINLS
+143 PVNLS
-148 HCSNLQYLN
+148 HCSNLQYLD
-157 LKYNNLVQGIPSE
+157 LQYNDLVQGIPSE
-170 LGSLSKLQILILSHN
+170 LGFLSKLQILILRN
-185 YLSGR
+185 NRLSGR

-205 FAYNNLE
+205 FALNNLE

-223 SLTYFVV
+223 SLTSFTV
-230 SENHL
+230 SGNLL
-235 SGMFPPSLY
+235 SGVFPHSLY
-244 NLSLLTCVA
+244 NLSLLTCIA
-253 LSVNN
+253 LAYNN
-258 FTGNLNPD
+258 FTGNLNPY
-266 LGIALQNLQ
+266 LGTALQNLQ
-275 ILAIGGNQF
+275 ILSIGENQF

-291 LSNVSDFQELDI
+291 LSNVSDIKNLDI
-303 IENQFTGTIPM
+303 SENQFTGTIPM
-314 SFGNLQNLQRFY
+314 IFGNLLNLQWFDAQY
-326 AFSNLLGNNS
+326 NLLGNNS

-346 NNCSQLN
+346 NNCSQLDH
-353 QLEVIYNQLGG
+353 LDVSDNQLGG
-364 ELPNSITNLSIQLS
+364 ELPNSITNLSIQLLWLM
-378 RLGLVANSIGG
+378 LGGNSIGG

-416 ASIGKLTNLNGLYLY
+416 SSIGKLTNLNALYLY
-431 ENKLTGMIPSSI
+431 GNKLTGVIPSSV
-443 GNMTQLLYLSLFNNS
+443 GNMTQLLYLSLFNNG
-458 LEGSIPTS
+458 LEGSVPTS

-475 VSLHHNKLNGTIPKQ
+475 VYLSQNKLNGTIPKQ

-499 DVSHNSLTSFLPPDF
+499 DVSHNSLTGFLSPDF

-521 GLDVSYNKFS
+521 LLDVSYNKFS
-531 KEIPTQ
+531 KEIPAQ
-537 LGYCLALETLCMQ
+537 LGDCLALETLYMQ
-550 GNSFEGTIPNLS
+550 GNSFEGTIPDLS
-562 KLKGIQYLDLSN
+562 KLKGIQYLDLSH

-657 SIAVAFCLIL
+657 SIVAAFCLTL
-667 FSLMALSWLKKS
+667 FSLMALSWLKKL
-679 KKKSLFIST
+679 KKKSLSIST

-700 LHDAT
+700 LHSAT

-733 VAVKVLNLQKQGAS
+733 VAIKVLNLQKQGAS

-807 LRSFNLLQRINI
+807 LRSLNLLQRINI

-838 IHCDLKPS
+838 IHGDLKPS
-846 NILLD
+846 NILLN

-865 LLSKSGKEGFLNQLS
+865 LLSKSGKEAFLNQFS
-880 SAGIKGTV
+880 SAGIKRTV
-888 GYVAPEYGMGSQL
+888 GYAAPEYGMGSQL

-913 LLDMLTGRRPTDKL
+913 LLEMLTRRRPTDKL

-942 PGRVMEIAD
+942 PGQVMEIVD
-951 HSIFNKG
+951 HSIFNKV

-998 DMNRVVA
+998 DMNRV
-1005 GGGAV
+1005 
-1010 EAALSG
+1010 ALELVSIK
-1016 YLECLA
+1016 
-1022 TTLGSREQL
+1022 RQ
-1031 AITEF
+1031 
-1036 AESLL
+1036 
-1041 IIPKVLAVNAAKDAT
+1041 IP
-1056 DLVARLRAY
+1056 
-1065 HTIAKTQADKK
+1065 
-1076 HLSSMGLDLLKGTV
+1076 
-1090 CNNLEAGVIEPA
+1090 LEA
-1102 MSKVKIIQACQR
+1102 

>member
-19 LSLSISK
+19 LFLSISK

-36 TDKLALLEF
+36 TDKLALLQF

-59 NDSFHFC
+59 NDSFQFC

-75 KHQRVIGLDLQN
+75 KHQRVIGLDLKN

-110 SNSFHGGIPSEVGY
+110 SNSFHGGIPSEIGY
-124 LTRLGNLNLSY
+124 LTKLGYLNL
-135 NPILGGEI
+135 
-143 PINLS
+143 INLS
-148 HCSNLQYLN
+148 HCSNLQYLD
-157 LKYNNLVQGIPSE
+157 LRYNDLVQGIPSE
-170 LGSLSKLQILILSHN
+170 LGFLSKLQKLILHN
-185 YLSGR
+185 NHLSGR
-190 FPPSLGNLSSLQNLS
+190 FPPSLGNLSSLQILL
-205 FAYNNLE
+205 FANNNLE
-212 GEIPNTVAQMK
+212 GEIPNTAAQMK
-223 SLTYFVV
+223 SLTAF
-230 SENHL
+230 
-235 SGMFPPSLY
+235 GIA
-244 NLSLLTCVA
+244 LTD
-253 LSVNN
+253 NN
-258 FTGNLNPD
+258 FTGNLNLD

-275 ILAIGGNQF
+275 LLWIGGNQF

-291 LSNVSDFQELDI
+291 LSNVSDIQGLEIL
-303 IENQFTGTIPM
+303 ENQFTGTIPM
-314 SFGNLQNLQRFY
+314 SFGNLLNLQWFGAY
-326 AFSNLLGNNS
+326 SNLLGNNS
-336 VDDLSFLSSL
+336 IDDLSFLSSL

-353 QLEVIYNQLGG
+353 HVDVSFNQLGG
-364 ELPNSITNLSIQLS
+364 ELPNSITNLSIQLLW
-378 RLGLVANSIGG
+378 LGLSGNSIGG
-389 SIPTRISNLVSLT
+389 SIPTRISNLVRLT
-402 ALGLGSNLLTGNIP
+402 ELDLVSNLLTGNIP
-416 ASIGKLTNLNGLYLY
+416 SSIGKLTKLNALYLY
-431 ENKLTGMIPSSI
+431 ENKLTGVIPSSV
-443 GNMTQLLYLSLFNNS
+443 GNMTQLLYLSLYNNN

-466 LGRCSHLQG
+466 LGRCSHLQEIY
-475 VSLHHNKLNGTIPKQ
+475 LHHNKLNGIIPEQ

-499 DVSHNSLTSFLPPDF
+499 DVSHNSLTGFLPPDF

-521 GLDVSYNKFS
+521 DLDVSYNKFS
-531 KEIPTQ
+531 KEIPAQ
-537 LGYCLALETLCMQ
+537 LGDCLALETLYMQ
-550 GNSFEGTIPNLS
+550 GNSFEGTIPDLS
-562 KLKGIQYLDLSN
+562 KLKGIQYLDLSH

-588 PVLQTLNLSFN
+588 SRK
-599 NLEGDVPVEG
+599 DVPVEG
-609 VFRNASAVEVKGNTG
+609 IFRNASAIEVKGNTG

-657 SIAVAFCLIL
+657 SIAAAFCLIF
-667 FSLMALSWLKKS
+667 FSLMALSWLKK
-679 KKKSLFIST
+679 
-688 FGPSYQKISYKE
+688 
-700 LHDAT
+700 LHNAT
-705 DGFSLENLI
+705 DGFSLQNLI

-747 KSFIAECEALRNI
+747 KSFITECEALRNI
-760 RHRNLVKIL
+760 RHRNLIKIL
-769 TACSSIDF
+769 TASSSIDF

-807 LRSFNLLQRINI
+807 LRSLNLLQRINI

-865 LLSKSGKEGFLNQLS
+865 LLSKSGKEAFLNQLS
-880 SAGIKGTV
+880 STRIKGTV
-888 GYVAPEYGMGSQL
+888 GYATPEYGMGSQL

-913 LLDMLTGRRPTDKL
+913 LLEMLIGRRPTDKL

-942 PGRVMEIAD
+942 PRRVMEIVD
-951 HSIFNKG
+951 HSIFNKV

-969 DWTSGQTE
+969 DWTSAQTE

-998 DMNRVVA
+998 EMNRVA
-1005 GGGAV
+1005 LELLSIKRQIPS
-1010 EAALSG
+1010 EA
-1016 YLECLA
+1016 
-1022 TTLGSREQL
+1022 
-1031 AITEF
+1031 
-1036 AESLL
+1036 
-1041 IIPKVLAVNAAKDAT
+1041 
-1056 DLVARLRAY
+1056 
-1065 HTIAKTQADKK
+1065 
-1076 HLSSMGLDLLKGTV
+1076 
-1090 CNNLEAGVIEPA
+1090 
-1102 MSKVKIIQACQR
+1102 

>member
-1 MNTRPLFSLT
+1 MDHLLMNTRPLFSLN

-36 TDKLALLEF
+36 TDKLALLQF
-45 KSHIDSPLNVLASW
+45 KSHIDGPLNVLASW

-75 KHQRVIGLDLQN
+75 KHQRVIGLDLKN

-124 LTRLGNLNLSY
+124 LTRLRNLNLSH

-143 PINLS
+143 PVNLS
-148 HCSNLQYLN
+148 HCSNIQYLD
-157 LKYNNLVQGIPSE
+157 LRYNDLVQGIPSE
-170 LGSLSKLQILILSHN
+170 LGFLSKLQVLILYNNH
-185 YLSGR
+185 LSGR
-190 FPPSLGNLSSLQNLS
+190 FPPSLGNLSSLQKLS
-205 FAYNNLE
+205 FGDNNLE

-223 SLTYFVV
+223 SLTYFSVAI
-230 SENHL
+230 NHL
-235 SGMFPPSLY
+235 SGVFPPSLY
-244 NLSLLTCVA
+244 NLSLLTCIG
-253 LSVNN
+253 LTDNN

-275 ILAIGGNQF
+275 ILDIGGNQF

-291 LSNVSDFQELDI
+291 LSNVSDIQQLDI
-303 IENQFTGTIPM
+303 PYNQFTGTIPM
-314 SFGNLQNLQRFY
+314 SFGNLLNLQYFG
-326 AFSNLLGNNS
+326 AQSNLLGNNP

-353 QLEVIYNQLGG
+353 NLHVSDNQVGG
-364 ELPNSITNLSIQLS
+364 ELPNSITNLSIQLL
-378 RLGLVANSIGG
+378 RLRLDGNSIGG

-402 ALGLGSNLLTGNIP
+402 ELNLGSNLLTGNIP
-416 ASIGKLTNLNGLYLY
+416 SSIGKLTNLNVLSLGG
-431 ENKLTGMIPSSI
+431 NKLTGVIPSSI
-443 GNMTQLLYLSLFNNS
+443 GNMTQLLKLYLFNNG

-466 LGRCSHLQG
+466 LGRCSDLQ
-475 VSLHHNKLNGTIPKQ
+475 
-490 LFGLPLVQI
+490 
-499 DVSHNSLTSFLPPDF
+499 
-514 GNLKLLV
+514 
-521 GLDVSYNKFS
+521 
-531 KEIPTQ
+531 EIPAQ
-537 LGYCLALETLCMQ
+537 LGDCLALETLCMQ
-550 GNSFEGTIPNLS
+550 GNSFEGTIPDLS
-562 KLKGIQYLDLSN
+562 KLKGIQYLDLSH
-574 NNLSGQITSYMANF
+574 NNLSGQIPSYMVNF

-609 VFRNASAVEVKGNTG
+609 VFRNASVVEVKGNTG

-657 SIAVAFCLIL
+657 SIAIAFYLTL
-667 FSLMALSWLKKS
+667 FSLMVLSWLKKS
-679 KKKSLFIST
+679 KKKSLSIST

-700 LHDAT
+700 LHNAT

-721 VYKGKLGPDETH
+721 VYKGKLGLDETH

-795 EMQLHPEDGLKQ
+795 EMQLHPKDGLKQ
-807 LRSFNLLQRINI
+807 LRSLNLLQRINI

-865 LLSKSGKEGFLNQLS
+865 LLSKFGKEAFLNQLS
-880 SAGIKGTV
+880 STGIMGTI
-888 GYVAPEYGMGSQL
+888 GYAAPEYGMGSQL

-913 LLDMLTGRRPTDKL
+913 LLEMLTRRRPTDKL

-942 PGRVMEIAD
+942 PGRVMEIVD
-951 HSIFNKG
+951 HSIFNKA
-958 GENDNMVSSWS
+958 GENDNVVSSWS
-969 DWTSGQTE
+969 DWTRGQTE

-998 DMNRVVA
+998 DMNRV
-1005 GGGAV
+1005 
-1010 EAALSG
+1010 AL
-1016 YLECLA
+1016 E
-1022 TTLGSREQL
+1022 
-1031 AITEF
+1031 
-1036 AESLL
+1036 LL
-1041 IIPKVLAVNAAKDAT
+1041 SIKRQIP
-1056 DLVARLRAY
+1056 
-1065 HTIAKTQADKK
+1065 
-1076 HLSSMGLDLLKGTV
+1076 
-1090 CNNLEAGVIEPA
+1090 LEA
-1102 MSKVKIIQACQR
+1102 

>member
-1 MNTRPLFSLT
+1 MDHLLMNTRPLFSLT

-26 FSLATTLSNE
+26 FSLATTLSNK

-66 HWVGVTCGN
+66 HWIGVTCGN
-75 KHQRVIGLDLQN
+75 KHQRVIGLDLKN

-97 IGNLSFLR
+97 IGNLSFLQ

-124 LTRLGNLNLSY
+124 LTRLRNLNLSH

-143 PINLS
+143 PVNLS
-148 HCSNLQYLN
+148 HCSSLQYLD
-157 LKYNNLVQGIPSE
+157 LQYNDLVQGIPSK
-170 LGSLSKLQILILSHN
+170 LGFLSKLQILILRN
-185 YLSGR
+185 NQLSGR
-190 FPPSLGNLSSLQNLS
+190 FPPSLGNLSLLQNLS
-205 FAYNNLE
+205 FAHNNLE
-212 GEIPNTVAQMK
+212 GEIPNTVAPMK
-223 SLTYFVV
+223 SLTSFIVAN
-230 SENHL
+230 NHL
-235 SGMFPPSLY
+235 SGVLPPSLY
-244 NLSLLTCVA
+244 NLSLLTFID
-253 LSVNN
+253 LNDTN

-275 ILAIGGNQF
+275 ILWIGVNQF

-291 LSNVSDFQELDI
+291 LSNVSDIQELDMP
-303 IENQFTGTIPM
+303 ENKFTGTIPM
-314 SFGNLQNLQRFY
+314 SFGNLLNLQW
-326 AFSNLLGNNS
+326 FSASFNLLGNNS

-353 QLEVIYNQLGG
+353 FLDVRYNQLGG
-364 ELPNSITNLSIQLS
+364 ELPNSITNLSIQL
-378 RLGLVANSIGG
+378 LWLELDGNSIGG

-402 ALGLGSNLLTGNIP
+402 KLGLGSNLLTGNIP
-416 ASIGKLTNLNGLYLY
+416 SSIGKLTNLNALYLY
-431 ENKLTGMIPSSI
+431 ENKLTGVIPSSV
-443 GNMTQLLYLSLFNNS
+443 GNMTQLLHLSLFNNS

-466 LGRCSHLQG
+466 LGRY
-475 VSLHHNKLNGTIPKQ
+475 
-490 LFGLPLVQI
+490 
-499 DVSHNSLTSFLPPDF
+499 F

-521 GLDVSYNKFS
+521 ELDVSYNKIS
-531 KEIPTQ
+531 KEIPSQ
-537 LGYCLALETLCMQ
+537 LGDCLALETLYMQ
-550 GNSFEGTIPNLS
+550 GNSFERTIPDLS
-562 KLKGIQYLDLSN
+562 KLKGIQYLDLSH
-574 NNLSGQITSYMANF
+574 NNLSGQIPSYMVNF

-609 VFRNASAVEVKGNTG
+609 VFKNASAIEVKGNTG

-631 LHLPACPIQRSKKH
+631 LHLLACPIQRSKKH
-645 KKHFAFK
+645 RKHFAFK
-652 LILAI
+652 SILAI
-657 SIAVAFCLIL
+657 SIAVAFCLTL
-667 FSLMALSWLKKS
+667 FPLMALSWLKKL
-679 KKKSLFIST
+679 KKKCLSVST
-688 FGPSYQKISYKE
+688 FGPSYQRISYKE
-700 LHDAT
+700 LHNAT
-705 DGFSLENLI
+705 NGFSLKNLI
-714 GSGNFGS
+714 GSGHFGS

-777 KGNDFKA
+777 KGNDFKV

-807 LRSFNLLQRINI
+807 LRSLNLLQRINI

-846 NILLD
+846 NILLN
-851 DDMIAHISDFGLAR
+851 DDMIAHISDFGLVR
-865 LLSKSGKEGFLNQLS
+865 LLSKSGKEAFLNQLS

-888 GYVAPEYGMGSQL
+888 GYAAPEYGMGSQL

-913 LLDMLTGRRPTDKL
+913 LTGRRPTDKL

-942 PGRVMEIAD
+942 PGRVMEIVD
-951 HSIFNKG
+951 HSIFNKV

-989 SAQSPIDRM
+989 SVQSPIDRM
-998 DMNRVVA
+998 DMNRVA
-1005 GGGAV
+1005 LELLSIKRQIPS
-1010 EAALSG
+1010 EA
-1016 YLECLA
+1016 
-1022 TTLGSREQL
+1022 
-1031 AITEF
+1031 
-1036 AESLL
+1036 
-1041 IIPKVLAVNAAKDAT
+1041 
-1056 DLVARLRAY
+1056 
-1065 HTIAKTQADKK
+1065 
-1076 HLSSMGLDLLKGTV
+1076 
-1090 CNNLEAGVIEPA
+1090 
-1102 MSKVKIIQACQR
+1102 